1 MRTYEQRCSELKT
14 YENNMGFF
22 NAQSKSGSSI
32 VKEMERKI
40 AKLRDEIVLLE
51 QKIKLIDEKI

>member
-1 MRTYEQRCSELKT
+1 MKT

-22 NAQSKSGSSI
+22 NAQSKNGSTI

-40 AKLRDEIVLLE
+40 ARIKEDIALLE
-51 QKIKLIDEKI
+51 QKIKMIDEKI

>member
-1 MRTYEQRCSELKT
+1 MKSQELKT
-14 YENNMGFF
+14 YENNLGFF
-22 NAQSKSGSSI
+22 NAQSKSGNSL

-40 AKLRDEIVLLE
+40 ANIKEEIAMLE